1 MCMTKIIRNI
11 KKFVYHLFLETKKNS
26 KEGDE
31 DDGSTFSDGIQSN
44 LKIKKMKVFLVTVY
58 KAT

>member
-1 MCMTKIIRNI
+1 MKKIMLNI
-11 KKFVYHLFLETKKNS
+11 KIFVNYHLFLETKENS

-31 DDGSTFSDGIQSN
+31 DDGSTFSDSVQSN
-44 LKIKKMKVFLVTVY
+44 LRIKKMKVLLVTVY

>member
-1 MCMTKIIRNI
+1 MKKIMLNI
-11 KKFVYHLFLETKKNS
+11 KIFVKYHLFLETKENS

-31 DDGSTFSDGIQSN
+31 DDGSTFSDSVQSN
-44 LKIKKMKVFLVTVY
+44 LKIKMMGVLLVTMY